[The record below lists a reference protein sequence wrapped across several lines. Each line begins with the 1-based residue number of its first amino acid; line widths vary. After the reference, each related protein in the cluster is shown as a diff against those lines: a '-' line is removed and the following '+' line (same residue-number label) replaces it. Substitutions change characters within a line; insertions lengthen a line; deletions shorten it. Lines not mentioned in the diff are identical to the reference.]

1 MSAFDGKVAIV
12 TGAASGIGAALCSEL
27 ARRGATVH
35 AADREEAGLERLLAA
50 NRDRDLHGHPLD
62 VADESAVEA
71 LLEKVSADGGRLD
84 YLFNN
89 AGIVVGGDFEQMDA
103 DTWRRIV
110 DVNLWGVVHGTQ
122 HGYAVMRRQGFGHI
136 VNTASTA
143 GVLPVARSVAYAT
156 TKHAVVG
163 LSVSLREEARRHGV
177 NVSVVIPGLVDTN
190 IFASATNVGG
200 HDYAKAMDR
209 VPFRQDH
216 SGCGRRTHPRRCL
229 AQPRVHHVPGV
240 QPRSRRVAQAGAR
253 PDGPCHQRLKSQVC
267 DVVDVGQLTR
277 AFGSRERSVRR
288 RERRQGG
295 RGRAGWGLCHRPR
308 SGRLQIG
315 SCRRSA
321 ARSRRGADS
330 SSPRHPRTSQ
340 RPSSAR
346 CASVPRFV
354 DAHWSRP

>member
-50 NRDRDLHGHPLD
+50 NRDRDLHGHPLN
-62 VADESAVEA
+62 VTDESAVEA

-209 VPFRQDH
+209 VPFGKITPDAAAAH
-216 SGCGRRTHPRRCL
+216 IL
-229 AQPRVHHVPGV
+229 AGV
-240 QPRSRRVAQAGAR
+240 SRN
-253 PDGPCHQRLKSQVC
+253 
-267 DVVDVGQLTR
+267 R
-277 AFGSRERSVRR
+277 AFITFPAYNRVLV
-288 RERRQGG
+288 
-295 RGRAGWGLCHRPR
+295 ALHRLAP
-308 SGRLQIG
+308 GPM
-315 SCRRSA
+315 
-321 ARSRRGADS
+321 ARVINA
-330 SSPRHPRTSQ
+330 
-340 RPSSAR
+340 
-346 CASVPRFV
+346 
-354 DAHWSRP
+354 